1 MNSSMRKWHLVGL
14 AVLLALLPFI
24 SVSAQERIEVPA
36 SYFAGGPEQPPYGPS
51 ALRSAPNGS
60 LWIANPSDNTL
71 TNIDKDGWFR
81 AQFHLADVSG
91 ITDVRIEANGELTV
105 LDGAATTPMILT
117 VSPDGSVR
125 ERREVRSTLPALR
138 RSATESTNEQMQPLA
153 SSALSL
159 EWTGQTTFDR
169 WRLQAGSDD
178 DPDGQLV
185 GDNSRID
192 VKATRGVIRGL
203 RILAESDKGLYVLA
217 EEVADSGVI
226 AVDATVRLYARSG
239 QLLGIGRIPLTEQYS
254 YVENPVAITGDGTA
268 YLLITKP
275 GTAVITKLALL
286 PSIPEIL
293 PERHQPARAGESFNA
308 AAGSDALPPITR
320 TQMETNA
327 RAFLN
332 NSTYYNQTALTGYC
346 PGRTRPR
353 YFGTAPRSMVSV
365 AYDWGGGDSVA
376 DYNRLIASGYTAGD
390 IDTNGEESCSRGVDC
405 SGFLSRVWG
414 LSGKYSTCTLSD
426 VSTAISTQSLQKG
439 DILTK
444 CGDHVVMFE
453 SLNGT
458 AGIYDYEA
466 TVYSG
471 VDRVV
476 YMPSSWSRLAGYT
489 PRRYNN
495 VTSTATTPVHISSTS
510 SPASDAPGMTA
521 TFNSTWANGDG
532 SPMTARLT
540 IRVPSGYTYDYT
552 MDFVSGQTTTGALF
566 QTRLVLSGVGR
577 YDYAVTV
584 TSMTTGRSSR
594 YPSSGLVTGP
604 TVAGVT
610 YYVSPTYPVCGQYP
624 VNIRVGAYLATSST
638 VRFSVTKGNYYC
650 AQSGYFLANGVVDLR
665 LDSPYGAIVASKS
678 YYAGASE
685 VVLNVS
691 PTFTW
696 GSQRLYA
703 TIRNQGYWAGP
714 ITISAR

>member
-1 MNSSMRKWHLVGL
+1 MNGSMSKWHLSAL
-14 AVLLALLPFI
+14 ALMLALLPAI
-24 SVSAQERIEVPA
+24 SVKAHERIEVAA

-51 ALRSAPNGS
+51 ALRPAPNGS
-60 LWIANPSDNTL
+60 LWIVNPADNTL

-81 AQFHLADVSG
+81 AQFHLAEVSG

-105 LDGAATTPMILT
+105 LDGAASTPMILT

-125 ERREVRSTLPALR
+125 DRREARSAQPALR
-138 RSATESTNEQMQPLA
+138 RSATESTTDQIQPLA

-159 EWTGQTTFDR
+159 EWTGQATFDR
-169 WRLQAGSDD
+169 WRLQAGSDS
-178 DPDGQLV
+178 DPNGQIA
-185 GDNSRID
+185 GDNSRIE
-192 VKATRGVIRGL
+192 VKATRGVIRGM
-203 RILAESDKGLYVLA
+203 RILAENDKGLYVLA
-217 EEVADSGVI
+217 EEVVDAGVI

-239 QLLGIGRIPLTEQYS
+239 QLLGIGRIPLAEQYS
-254 YVENPVAITGDGTA
+254 YVENPIAITDDGTA
-268 YLLITKP
+268 YVLITKP
-275 GTAVITKLALL
+275 GTAVIAELFLT

-293 PERHQPARAGESFNA
+293 PERHQPAHAGESFNA
-308 AAGSDALPPITR
+308 VAGSDALAPITR

-353 YFGTAPRSMVSV
+353 FLGTTPRTIGSV

-390 IDTNGEESCSRGVDC
+390 IDTNNVESCSRGVDC
-405 SGFLSRVWG
+405 SGFLTHVWG

-495 VTSTATTPVHISSTS
+495 VASATTTPVHVSSTS
-510 SPASDAPGMTA
+510 SPASGAPGMTA

-532 SPMTARLT
+532 TPMTARLT

-552 MDFVSGQTTTGALF
+552 MGFGRDRPRPARCSRPDSYCPAL
-566 QTRLVLSGVGR
+566 
-577 YDYAVTV
+577 AV
-584 TSMTTGRSSR
+584 MTM
-594 YPSSGLVTGP
+594 P
-604 TVAGVT
+604 
-610 YYVSPTYPVCGQYP
+610 
-624 VNIRVGAYLATSST
+624 
-638 VRFSVTKGNYYC
+638 
-650 AQSGYFLANGVVDLR
+650 
-665 LDSPYGAIVASKS
+665 
-678 YYAGASE
+678 
-685 VVLNVS
+685 
-691 PTFTW
+691 
-696 GSQRLYA
+696 
-703 TIRNQGYWAGP
+703 
-714 ITISAR
+714 